1 MKPAAEP
8 GLGPADPQRGAPA
21 GLEAHVR
28 ARLAAGDRRIL
39 LMTHL
44 IVGYPSLEANLAM
57 LRRMAEHDVDLVE
70 LQMPFSEPVADGPT
84 FVRANQEAL
93 SRGLPLE
100 AYFDF
105 FREADQVAAFPRL
118 FMGYYNTV
126 FRAGHAEFCQRLQA
140 AGGSGFILPDLPYEE
155 YGDLFDLGAHHGLDP
170 ILLMTPTNTSSRLSE
185 LGRRARGFVYAVARK
200 GVTGQ
205 RTQLQDELYR
215 FLDACRGAT
224 RLPLA
229 LGFGLRGGEDLRALH
244 GRVEIGIVGSA
255 LLTAWEEGGE
265 SEYGRLLGELA
276 GSRA

>member
-1 MKPAAEP
+1 MKPP
-8 GLGPADPQRGAPA
+8 GRA

-28 ARLAAGDRRIL
+28 ERLAVGDRRIL

-44 IVGYPSLEANLAM
+44 IVGYPSLEANRAM
-57 LRRMAEHDVDLVE
+57 LRRMAAHGVDLVE

-93 SRGLPLE
+93 SRGLTLE

-105 FREADQVAAFPRL
+105 FHEAGELAAFPRL

-126 FRAGHAEFCQRLQA
+126 FRAGHSEFCRRLQG

-155 YGDLFDLGAHHGLDP
+155 YGDLFDLGARHRLDP
-170 ILLMTPTNTSSRLSE
+170 VLLMTPTNTEDRLSE

-200 GVTGQ
+200 GVTGR
-205 RTQLQDELYR
+205 RTELRDELYR
-215 FLDACRGAT
+215 FLDACRAAT
-224 RLPLA
+224 DLPLA

-265 SEYGRLLGELA
+265 TRYDRLLGELA
-276 GSRA
+276 EARC

>member
-1 MKPAAEP
+1 MNPP
-8 GLGPADPQRGAPA
+8 GGA

-28 ARLAAGDRRIL
+28 ERLAAGDRRIL

-44 IVGYPSLEANLAM
+44 IVGYPSLEANRAM
-57 LRRMAEHDVDLVE
+57 MRRMADHDVDLVE

-93 SRGLPLE
+93 SRGLTLD

-105 FREADQVAAFPRL
+105 FREAGELAAFPRL

-126 FRAGHAEFCQRLQA
+126 FRAGHAGFCRRLQE
-140 AGGSGFILPDLPYEE
+140 AGGSGLILPDLPYEE
-155 YGDLFDLGAHHGLDP
+155 YGDLFDLGARHRLDP
-170 ILLMTPTNTSSRLSE
+170 VLLMTPTNTAGRLSE

-200 GVTGQ
+200 GVTGR
-205 RTQLQDELYR
+205 RTELREELYG
-215 FLDACRGAT
+215 FLDTCRAAT
-224 RLPLA
+224 DLPLA
-229 LGFGLRGGEDLRALH
+229 LGFGLRGGEDLGALH

-265 SEYGRLLGELA
+265 DGYSRLLGELA
-276 GSRA
+276 AARS